1 MHDAEIKHSS
11 TEIKN
16 GFDLNRENISENSD
30 DCYFQLSYAQ
40 ERAWLLEN
48 INPLQAQQK
57 HNLCIKLTGPLDQA
71 LLARACAHI
80 IDRHDILRTHIVMR
94 DTGPFQVISPAPDP
108 FKIADTVLAP
118 AHDTSLTN
126 LYRDIQAIIDIPFD
140 LAKTALLR
148 IQLLR
153 LHAEEHVLVIVLHHC
168 IADRGSLDCLAEELA
183 FCYAQAL
190 SGSTEAYPAPS
201 LHYVDYAIWQRHWL
215 ESLSSAEKRAYWWN
229 KLADAPTHSTLSS
242 TSSFS
247 PAGRVE
253 QQPVRFHI
261 SSVQRDSLRDLAT
274 TYKTTLLSVVMT
286 GFGLLLSRLS
296 NQEDL
301 VIGSRVSGRD
311 QTELHGMIGPLE
323 NSLALRFDLSG
334 DPLLSEALSHV
345 HREITDGF
353 ANQDIAFEKLI
364 EILQPDRD
372 LSRHPIFQIML
383 VLEQDFPESHGD
395 KPDTLCEKPPWRG
408 AEIGSLRLHRLDLEQ
423 KADLHDITLILREN
437 VHGLEGRLFWDP
449 ALFDE
454 TAIRNLSTLY
464 ERVLACLPAS
474 CDMRLSDIVIDGKAT
489 QSVRD
494 GSIASARNACLKPA
508 GNLLEF
514 YQSLLTDGGLD
525 SINYPDLFRE
535 QVARTPDAI
544 ACCEQGRGLSY
555 LALDQKS
562 NRLAWMLKARGVGT
576 DDIVALYLPRSLD
589 MISAQI
595 GVLKAGAAFLPLE
608 MAHPLERNCEIL
620 ASAGINIII
629 AFTSDLDL
637 LLHKASEHSDLTKLQ
652 GLAVPPIDQIE
663 NCEQPP
669 PCVWHPR
676 AMAYALF
683 TSGSTGKPK
692 GAMLENK
699 GFMNHMLAKVVDFGL
714 SERDAIAQTAS
725 VSFDI
730 SVWQC
735 LAGLLA
741 GAQINI
747 VPTDVAQDPVLLVQH
762 CFNHGI
768 SVLEVVPSLLRH
780 MLAGLSPSENTIDI
794 GQVGLRWM
802 IATGEALPLDLAK
815 AWLKQHPTIPIVNAY
830 GPTECTD
837 DVTQWIGRGQDG
849 EGGDDV
855 PIGYPLWNAD
865 VSVKTQWLGDIPSPG
880 HGELWIGG
888 ACLGRGYIGHSGL
901 TAGCFVPNPHADGKR
916 IYRTGDRGWRDE
928 HGFFHYLGR
937 VDSQIKLRGVRIEPN
952 EIEAALGF
960 IAQKIDAGHWF
971 GGAGVVLHDEKLVAC
986 IAGLGVSPSEHKL
999 QAIHAMVGR
1008 FVLPAMIP
1016 SRIIGVDA
1024 LPLSRNGKL
1033 DRKALQHM
1041 VKRELKKPSTV
1052 SSAAGSSAEPEL
1064 SAVEAIIVE
1073 TFKQTLNLD
1082 QVGREGNFFA
1092 LGGHSLLAM
1101 QVVARLRE
1109 RLGMHVEL
1117 RTIFENATIG
1127 LLAAAL
1133 EKGNTSSPSLP
1144 SLHGQQDRDVIH
1156 AQKDHSVARPGLP

>member
-1 MHDAEIKHSS
+1 MHDAEMRHSS
-11 TEIKN
+11 VEIKN
-16 GFDLNRENISENSD
+16 ESNLSSENLSEFIED
-30 DCYFQLSYAQ
+30 NLFQLSYSQ
-40 ERAWLLEN
+40 ERIWFLEN
-48 INPLQAQQK
+48 INFFQSQQK
-57 HNLCIKLTGPLDQA
+57 HNLCIQLSGPLDQA
-71 LLARACAHI
+71 MLARACAHV

-94 DTGPFQVISPAPDP
+94 DMGPFQIVSPAPDP
-108 FKIADTVLAP
+108 FKIVDMLRAP
-118 AHDTSLTN
+118 AFNTSPTTLF
-126 LYRDIQAIIDIPFD
+126 RDIQAIIDIPFD
-140 LAKTALLR
+140 LAKTALR

-153 LHAEEHVLVIVLHHC
+153 LSDEEHVLLIVLHHC

-190 SGSTEAYPAPS
+190 SGGIETDLAPS
-201 LHYVDYAIWQRHWL
+201 LQYVDYAIWQRQWL
-215 ESLSSAEKRAYWWN
+215 ESPSSAEQRAYWWS

-242 TSSFS
+242 GLSLL
-247 PAGRVE
+247 PAERAE
-253 QQPVRFHI
+253 QQPVVFHI
-261 SSVQRDSLRDLAT
+261 SGAERDSLRGMAALH
-274 TYKTTLLSVVMT
+274 KTSLLSVVMT
-286 GFGLLLSRLS
+286 GFGLLLNRLS
-296 NQEDL
+296 NQDDI
-301 VIGSRVSGRD
+301 VIGSSICGRD
-311 QTELHGMIGPLE
+311 RAELHGMIGPLE

-334 DPLLSEALSHV
+334 DPVLSEALSHV
-345 HREITDGF
+345 HREITDAI

-364 EILQPDRD
+364 EILQPNRD

-383 VLEQDFPESHGD
+383 VLEQECSEADGD
-395 KPDTLCEKPPWRG
+395 KPDSAFAKRPWRG

-437 VHGLEGRLFWDP
+437 ANGLEGKLFWDT

-454 TAIRNLSTLY
+454 MAIKKLSSLY
-464 ERVLACLPAS
+464 ERVLVRLPAS
-474 CDMRLSDIVIDGKAT
+474 SDMRLSDIIIDGDAA
-489 QSVRD
+489 QSIQSSKMPFPGTER
-494 GSIASARNACLKPA
+494 LKQADNPI
-508 GNLLEF
+508 GF
-514 YQSLLTDGGLD
+514 YQSLLTDEKLD
-525 SINYPDLFRE
+525 EINYPDMFRA

-544 ACCEQGRGLSY
+544 ACCEQDRGLSY

-562 NRLAWMLKARGVGT
+562 SRLAWMLKARGVGT
-576 DDIVALYLPRSLD
+576 DDIVALYLPRSMD
-589 MISAQI
+589 MICAQI
-595 GVLKAGAAFLPLE
+595 GVLKAGAAFLSLE
-608 MAHPLERNCEIL
+608 IAHPLERNSEIL
-620 ASAGINIII
+620 ASAGIKTII
-629 AFTSDLDL
+629 AFASDLDL
-637 LLHKASEHSDLTKLQ
+637 LLRKVSQHSDPAKLQ
-652 GLAVPPIDQIE
+652 SLVIPPIDQIE
-663 NCEQPP
+663 NCAQPP
-669 PCVWHPR
+669 PCIWHPR

-714 SERDAIAQTAS
+714 SDRDAIAQTAS

-730 SVWQC
+730 SIWQC

-741 GAQINI
+741 GAQVNI
-747 VPTDVAQDPVLLVQH
+747 VPTDVAQDPVLLTQH

-780 MLAGLSPSENTIDI
+780 MLAGASSSENAIDI

-815 AWLKQHPTIPIVNAY
+815 AWLKRYPEIPIVNAY

-837 DVTQWIGRGQDG
+837 DVTQWIGRGHDG
-849 EGGDDV
+849 ESGDDV

-865 VSVKTQWLGDIPSPG
+865 VSVKTQWLGDIPSSG

-901 TAGCFVPNPHADGKR
+901 TADRFVPNPQADGKR
-916 IYRTGDRGWRDE
+916 IYRTGDRGWRDGA
-928 HGFFHYLGR
+928 GFFHYLGR
-937 VDSQIKLRGVRIEPN
+937 VDSQIKIRGVRIEPN
-952 EIEAALGF
+952 EIEAALGS
-960 IAQKIDAGHWF
+960 IARNIDAGHWF
-971 GGAGVVLHDEKLVAC
+971 GGAGVILHEEKLVAC
-986 IAGLGVSPSEHKL
+986 IAGLGAYPSEQKL
-999 QAIHAMVGR
+999 KAIHAMIGR

-1024 LPLSRNGKL
+1024 LPLNRNGKL
-1033 DRKALQHM
+1033 DRKALQHV
-1041 VKRELKKPSTV
+1041 VKRELKKLDIESSEASSTV
-1052 SSAAGSSAEPEL
+1052 EPEL
-1064 SAVEAIIVE
+1064 STVEAIIVE

-1082 QVGREGNFFA
+1082 QIGREGHFFA

-1133 EKGNTSSPSLP
+1133 ERENPPSNGPP
-1144 SLHGQQDRDVIH
+1144 STKATG
-1156 AQKDHSVARPGLP
+1156 